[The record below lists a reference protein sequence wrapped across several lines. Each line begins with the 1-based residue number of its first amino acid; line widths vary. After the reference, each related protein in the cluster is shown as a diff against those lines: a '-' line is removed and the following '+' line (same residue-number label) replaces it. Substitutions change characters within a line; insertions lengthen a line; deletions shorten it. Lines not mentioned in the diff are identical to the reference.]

1 MSLERIRAQLE
12 KFGLAKPD
20 DEMSVTM
27 MPVGPFLLFGD
38 STGDNLLIAREDYVS
53 QRFNKISFNIQ
64 TLSREEFWSG
74 RWLDSFMRYRG
85 FEVFWAGLKAD
96 SLDVQIAAPRTSE
109 TTGIGRANGSALTGG
124 FLKPSWGNT
133 LLSRTETRKNG
144 VFHETH

>member
-27 MPVGPFLLFGD
+27 MPVGLFGD

-53 QRFNKISFNIQ
+53 QRFNKISFNMQ

-85 FEVFWAGLKAD
+85 FEAFWAGLKAD

-109 TTGIGRANGSALTGG
+109 TTGIGRAKRIS
-124 FLKPSWGNT
+124 PD
-133 LLSRTETRKNG
+133 
-144 VFHETH
+144 

>member
-1 MSLERIRAQLE
+1 
-12 KFGLAKPD
+12 
-20 DEMSVTM
+20 MSVTM

-53 QRFNKISFNIQ
+53 QRFNKISFNMQ
-64 TLSREEFWSG
+64 TLFREEFWSG

-144 VFHETH
+144 FFHETH

>member
-1 MSLERIRAQLE
+1 
-12 KFGLAKPD
+12 
-20 DEMSVTM
+20 M

-53 QRFNKISFNIQ
+53 QRFNKISFNMQ

-85 FEVFWAGLKAD
+85 FEAFWAGLKAD

-109 TTGIGRANGSALTGG
+109 TTGIGRAKRISPDWWLFEAESGEYSLVQNRDTKKWIL
-124 FLKPSWGNT
+124 P
-133 LLSRTETRKNG
+133 
-144 VFHETH
+144 

>member
-1 MSLERIRAQLE
+1 
-12 KFGLAKPD
+12 
-20 DEMSVTM
+20 M
-27 MPVGPFLLFGD
+27 MPIGPFLLFGD

-85 FEVFWAGLKAD
+85 FEAFWAGLKAD

-109 TTGIGRANGSALTGG
+109 TTGIGRAKRISPDWWL
-124 FLKPSWGNT
+124 LKPSRGNT
-133 LLSRTETRKNG
+133 LLCRTETRKNG
-144 VFHETH
+144 FFHETH

>member
-1 MSLERIRAQLE
+1 M
-12 KFGLAKPD
+12 
-20 DEMSVTM
+20 
-27 MPVGPFLLFGD
+27 
-38 STGDNLLIAREDYVS
+38 
-53 QRFNKISFNIQ
+53 Q

-85 FEVFWAGLKAD
+85 FEAFWAGLKAD

-109 TTGIGRANGSALTGG
+109 TTGIGRANESALTGG

-144 VFHETH
+144 FFHETH